1 MPQMNSSQARV
12 IDPVLSTV
20 AQGYQNPE
28 LVGSALFPYVPVD
41 QRGGKI
47 VTFGKEDFYLY
58 SGARAPGADTKRV
71 VFGYSGSSYALTQF
85 ALEGVVPWELQQ
97 ESQAVPGIDQGRL
110 AVIRVQRIVSLNLE
124 KAQADLATTA
134 GNYAAGN
141 KNVGL
146 TGTSLW
152 SDAAN
157 SDPIANIETGKEAIR
172 SQTGRYPNTLLL
184 SAQTAKSLRVH
195 SKIIDRIKY
204 TGRDIPTVEL
214 LAMLFGVDKV
224 VIGGAVYA
232 DASGTLTDVW
242 GKTAVLAITEVASVA
257 DLGVPSYGYTY
268 RLRGAPIVEMPYE
281 DRGAKSWVYPVTDE
295 VAPVIAG
302 ATAAY
307 LISPTVA

>member
-1 MPQMNSSQARV
+1 MPQLTPSQARV
-12 IDPVLSTV
+12 IDPVLSTI

-28 LVGSALFPYVPVD
+28 LVGSELFPYVSVD

-71 VFGYSGSSYALTQF
+71 VFGYSGSSYALSQF

-97 ESQAVPGIDQGRL
+97 ESQAVPGIDQARL
-110 AVIRVQRIVSLNLE
+110 AVTRVQRIVSLNLE

-134 GNYAAGN
+134 ANYAAGN
-141 KNVGL
+141 KNVAL
-146 TGTSLW
+146 TGATLW
-152 SDAAN
+152 SDASA
-157 SDPIANIETGKEAIR
+157 SDPIGDIETGKEAIR
-172 SQTGRYPNTLLL
+172 AQTGRYPNTLVI
-184 SAQTAKSLRVH
+184 SAKTARALRVH

-214 LAMLFGVDKV
+214 LASLFGLQKV
-224 VIGGAVYA
+224 VIGGAVWA

-242 GKTAVLAITEVASVA
+242 GKTAVLAVTETGSVA

-268 RLRGAPIVEMPYE
+268 RLRGAPIVEVPYE
-281 DRGAKSWVYPVTDE
+281 DRAAKSWVYPVTDE

-302 ATAAY
+302 ATAGY